1 MRRVLSYFHLIV
13 CFLNSDI
20 QMKILCLKYGEI
32 HINSSSQIHNSKRW
46 YENLIIYFFQSN
58 KSLQIHLISLFKK
71 KKTKTPQQG
80 TLPLFSHAL
89 YIYVYIC
96 VWVLF
101 SYQLLLVLGT
111 MCNSPRTQPSPPLPP
126 AVPLHPVIDTA
137 SV

>member
-71 KKTKTPQQG
+71 KKNKNTPAG
-80 TLPLFSHAL
+80 YSPIVLPCT
-89 YIYVYIC
+89 VYIC
-96 VWVLF
+96 I
-101 SYQLLLVLGT
+101 Y
-111 MCNSPRTQPSPPLPP
+111 MC
-126 AVPLHPVIDTA
+126 VGVIFI
-137 SV
+137 SVIACTWYYV

>member
-71 KKTKTPQQG
+71 KKKKHPSRV
-80 TLPLFSHAL
+80 LSHCSPMHCIYM
-89 YIYVYIC
+89 YIYVCGCYFHI
-96 VWVLF
+96 
-101 SYQLLLVLGT
+101 SYCLYLVL
-111 MCNSPRTQPSPPLPP
+111 CVIHHVLNPHLLYHLLSPYTRS
-126 AVPLHPVIDTA
+126 
-137 SV
+137 